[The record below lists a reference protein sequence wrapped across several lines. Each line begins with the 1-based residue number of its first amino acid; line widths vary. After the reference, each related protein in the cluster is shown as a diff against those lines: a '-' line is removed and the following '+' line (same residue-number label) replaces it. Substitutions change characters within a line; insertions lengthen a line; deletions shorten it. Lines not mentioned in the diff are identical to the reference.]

1 MTVLIA
7 LDQGTT
13 STRTVA
19 FDKDLNIIHSE
30 QKEYPLLYPKDG
42 WVEIE
47 PNELMGSVYAT
58 IDPVIDVCADIVA
71 MGITNQRETTV
82 IWDADSG
89 QPIYNAIVWQD
100 RRTADKC
107 MQLKQ
112 AGYEEVIRS
121 KTGLLLDPYFSS
133 TKISWILD
141 NVDGARVKA
150 EAGKLRF
157 GTIDT
162 YLLWQLSKG
171 DIFKTDVTNASRT
184 NLYNIHSRNWD
195 DELLEIFNIPASML
209 PEVHS
214 SDSNFGKLVRGNK
227 EIQITGV
234 IGDQQ
239 SALVGQR
246 CFQPGQMKATFGT
259 GCFLMVNTGN
269 ESLQSTSGLLNTLG
283 YGLSGEISYALEGSI
298 FSAGTIIQWLR
309 DNMEF
314 FSNSQESIKFLDAT
328 GKSNDVL
335 FVPGFTGIGA
345 PHWNSEIRAAFYG
358 ITRDSTKTDMVTAAF
373 KALIYQVMDIKEALK
388 IDGIEINGL
397 SIDGGM
403 AANSSFCQLL
413 ADFLGQEVQ
422 VPSSLESTAIGA
434 AITAGL
440 GSNFFSIDDLKSQ
453 QSKNSTTYI
462 PRDDIFDPRDLVE
475 WKKFLR
481 VLLGRIQLKRYQLH
495 STQ

>member
-1 MTVLIA
+1 MSVLIA
-7 LDQGTT
+7 IDQGTT

-19 FDKDLNIIHSE
+19 FDKDLNVICSE
-30 QKEYPLLYPKDG
+30 QKEYPLIYPKDG
-42 WVEIE
+42 WVEIQ
-47 PNELMGSVYAT
+47 PKELMNSVFT
-58 IDPVIDVCADIVA
+58 TLDPVINSCSDICAI
-71 MGITNQRETTV
+71 GITNQRETTLV
-82 IWDADSG
+82 WDADSG
-89 QPIYNAIVWQD
+89 KPIYNAIVWQD
-100 RRTADKC
+100 RRTAKQC

-112 AGYEEVIRS
+112 DGHEEVIKS
-121 KTGLLLDPYFSS
+121 ATGLLLDPYFSS

-141 NVDGARVKA
+141 NVDGAREKA
-150 EAGKLRF
+150 DAGKLRF
-157 GTIDT
+157 GTVDT
-162 YLLWQLSKG
+162 YLLWQMTNG
-171 DIFKTDVTNASRT
+171 DVHKTDVTNASRT
-184 NLYNIHSRNWD
+184 NLYNIYQKKWD
-195 DELLEIFNIPASML
+195 SELLKIFNIPSSML

-214 SDSNFGKLVRGNK
+214 SDNNYGAIVRGNK
-227 EIQITGV
+227 TIQITGI

-246 CFQPGQMKATFGT
+246 CFQSGQMKATFGT
-259 GCFLMVNTGN
+259 GCFLMVNTGD

-283 YGLSGEISYALEGSI
+283 YGLSGEVPYALEGSI

-314 FSNSQESIKFLDAT
+314 FPDSSQSKNFLDAS
-328 GKSNDVL
+328 GKSNGVL

-373 KALIYQVMDIKEALK
+373 KALIYQVIDIKEALNM
-388 IDGIEINGL
+388 DDIEIENL

-403 AANSSFCQLL
+403 AANTSFCQLL

-440 GSNFFSIDDLKSQ
+440 GSHLFSLDDLQKK
-453 QSKNSTTYI
+453 QSSNTTIYKPRKNI
-462 PRDDIFDPRDLVE
+462 LDLNDQAE
-475 WKKFLR
+475 WRKFLR
-481 VLLGRIQLKRYQLH
+481 VLLDAYN
-495 STQ
+495 